1 MTRSSILLKTVLSQ
15 AVLLTALTAWAASPE
30 ALVIRA
36 GKLIDP
42 ASGTTA
48 SKQTIVIQNGRIAAI
63 GANLPAPANATV
75 IDLPHATVLPGLIDA
90 HTHLCAT
97 VDERWDLGDFWIMAL
112 QRRAGYRAILGAA
125 HAREMLEAG
134 FTAVRDLGNAG
145 DYLDMDLEKSIR
157 FGIVPGPTVV
167 ASGRIIAPYG
177 GQFWDKPADR
187 KLLEN
192 PEYLFADSRDE
203 LRKGIRENIYMGANV
218 IKIAVD
224 SNRYAY
230 SADDIRFIVEEA
242 GNAGV
247 KVAAH
252 VQTARGVHNAIEGG
266 VASIEHAWKLSDDEI
281 AKAKQKGIVLVP
293 TDSTNSVLRAYGMDE
308 EGAKA
313 TRARQLD
320 RLRRAHTA
328 GLPLVF
334 GTDLMVD
341 IPGVTRGRLAL
352 QAIECWTEAGI
363 PPAGILRALTSDA
376 AKLLGIE
383 KERGAL
389 QVGLAADLIAVD
401 GDPGTDIAAL
411 QRTAIVVKDGR
422 VVFRSAT
429 K

>member
-1 MTRSSILLKTVLSQ
+1 MIH
-15 AVLLTALTAWAASPE
+15 
-30 ALVIRA
+30 A

-42 ASGTTA
+42 ASGTAA
-48 SKQTIVIQNGRIAAI
+48 SKQTIVIQGGRIAAI
-63 GANLPAPANATV
+63 GGNVPTPANATV

-97 VDERWDLGDFWIMAL
+97 VDEHWDLGDFWIMAL

-134 FTAVRDLGNAG
+134 FTAVRDLGNSG

-157 FGIVPGPTVV
+157 FGIVPGPTIV

-177 GQFWDKPADR
+177 GQFWDTPADR

-203 LRKGIRENIYMGANV
+203 LRKGIRENIYMGARV
-218 IKIAVD
+218 IKIVVD
-224 SNRYAY
+224 SKRYAY

-242 GNAGV
+242 AGAGV

-281 AKAKQKGIVLVP
+281 ANAKRKGIVLVP
-293 TDSTNSVLRAYGMDE
+293 TDSTEAVLRAYGMDDQT
-308 EGAKA
+308 AKK
-313 TRARQLD
+313 TRQGQID

-328 GLPLVF
+328 GLSLVF

-341 IPGVTRGRLAL
+341 IPGATRGQLAL
-352 QAIECWTEAGI
+352 QAVDCWTEAGLST
-363 PPAGILRALTSDA
+363 AEILRALTSDA
-376 AKLLGIE
+376 ANLLGIE
-383 KERGAL
+383 KESGAL
-389 QVGLAADLIAVD
+389 QVGLSADLVAVE
-401 GDPGTDIAAL
+401 GDPSTDIHAL
-411 QRTAIVVKDGR
+411 LRTALVVKDGR
-422 VVFRSAT
+422 VVSRST
-429 K
+429 KD

>member
-1 MTRSSILLKTVLSQ
+1 M
-15 AVLLTALTAWAASPE
+15 TAWAASPE
-30 ALVIRA
+30 ALVIHA

-42 ASGTTA
+42 ATGTTA
-48 SKQTIVIQNGRIAAI
+48 AKQTIVIQDGRIAAI
-63 GANLPAPANATV
+63 GANLPTPANASV

-112 QRRAGYRAILGAA
+112 QRRAGYRAIVGAA

-157 FGIVPGPTVV
+157 FGIVPGPTIV

-177 GQFWDKPADR
+177 GQFWDTPADR

-203 LRKGIRENIYMGANV
+203 LRKGIRENIYMGARV
-218 IKIAVD
+218 IKIVVD
-224 SNRYAY
+224 SKKYAY

-242 GNAGV
+242 ANAGV

-266 VASIEHAWKLSDDEI
+266 VASIEHAWKLSDEEI

-293 TDSTNSVLRAYGMDE
+293 TDSTISLLRAYGMDE
-308 EGAKA
+308 DVAKA

-320 RLRRAHTA
+320 RLRRAHAA

-341 IPGVTRGRLAL
+341 VAGATRGRLAL
-352 QAIECWTEAGI
+352 QAVECWTEAGI
-363 PPAGILRALTSDA
+363 PPAEILRALTSDA

-383 KERGAL
+383 KEQGAL
-389 QVGLAADLIAVD
+389 QVGLAADLVAVD

-411 QRTAIVVKDGR
+411 QRTALVVKDGR